1 MSIQVLP
8 DRQFFD
14 SIEYHED
21 TQSLRVTATEL
32 SRFVDQDDEL
42 ACMIGDAK
50 LDLAEREGF
59 SATRA
64 SEWIEDHCQISED
77 TLKKTITGKIKVTRT
92 FLYKFTVGMKMT
104 VDEANKYF
112 ELCGGPLYERC
123 MADYICMKAL
133 KDKDDIEV
141 FIKDFELHTGLKI
154 RMRGRA
160 R

>member
-1 MSIQVLP
+1 MSIQALP
-8 DRQFFD
+8 DREFFD
-14 SIEYHED
+14 SIEYHKD
-21 TQSLRVTATEL
+21 TQSLRVTAAEL
-32 SRFVDQDDEL
+32 SQFADQDDEL

-50 LDLAEREGF
+50 LDLIEREGF